1 MGAVKGK
8 GPKTEAT
15 PRRLHAPS
23 GPGNIPAC
31 TVLGIPR
38 SANTDMEEDVSA
50 IEEVG
55 TVTLSSLE
63 RSPLLRSLCGRRSF
77 AELEVSNFHVA
88 STRFW
93 EAVLLP
99 CAVVVVVAFSSC
111 LELWI
116 GQCVSLACW
125 YAVNYYAMGY
135 TVQVLHPQNHSEC
148 GRLWLSPFGGGVQL
162 ALWSVGSAVL
172 EVFLLHSLPSPSV
185 AHMVGTLLYATCGCL
200 WLHLWIAPWRCVPE
214 GWRQMLRRWE
224 DRRKEKRSQ
233 AEEPVHE
240 SPRRRDAALAA
251 GWRRS
256 TEEGS
261 LAGHAA
267 FAIAGYALLVTFQDV
282 AELRGPWR
290 PNAPSIPA
298 MPMPTMPTMAS
309 KARRWTAGAAVETA
323 VSAPQ
328 RSRPSRV
335 DARPRMARSRMYSP
349 GAARASAEATAG
361 PALNVSELPRP
372 GRNVSDFAFQE
383 EKPKAHGDSSSP
395 SQGAEGDEGSSGG
408 PKPRRLQSGFQIPD
422 AASALEKAPRSTLDS
437 LVPLGALVIVLL
449 MLLDSGKSLE
459 FSIPH
464 LVCYNLL
471 CLRIP
476 DVLGH
481 WVVTTVTGLQM
492 SPGTTTTA
500 ISFAYMAAMQGY
512 LVVLKWVCRHMSAP
526 DMFPRFQFVAQM
538 YYYLFWYMMLMVLA
552 PGGVDDRNFW
562 LMVFFLNGVSLASNA
577 GILNLTR
584 AFLRPGSVPD
594 PPLKVLFDSKLAV
607 QDQLA
612 DVVSLLV
619 VPAIATSFHI
629 CTSLRVPNYPIGPL
643 LSLWQRFLVLL
654 LARLLSGLLTEEIFR
669 RRAEALELQLLPI
682 DDSQNRTRYLSDI
695 CIGPKLALEAM
706 RNIERC
712 ELYFATV
719 AVVCTFSV
727 FQKGDWPTRYAFI
740 AFGM

>member
-1 MGAVKGK
+1 M
-8 GPKTEAT
+8 
-15 PRRLHAPS
+15 
-23 GPGNIPAC
+23 
-31 TVLGIPR
+31 
-38 SANTDMEEDVSA
+38 
-50 IEEVG
+50 
-55 TVTLSSLE
+55 TLSSLE

-135 TVQVLHPQNHSEC
+135 TVQVLHPQNYSEC

-185 AHMVGTLLYATCGCL
+185 AHMVGTVLYATCGCL
-200 WLHLWIAPWRCVPE
+200 WLHLWIAPWRCIPE
-214 GWRQMLRRWE
+214 GWRQMLRRWVE
-224 DRRKEKRSQ
+224 DRRWKEKRSQ

-282 AELRGPWR
+282 ADSRGPWR
-290 PNAPSIPA
+290 PTAPSIPA
-298 MPMPTMPTMAS
+298 MPAS
-309 KARRWTAGAAVETA
+309 KARWTAGGETARTARAAVSTTA
-323 VSAPQ
+323 VAVPR
-328 RSRPSRV
+328 RSRPSRGPAREAR
-335 DARPRMARSRMYSP
+335 DARPRSSAPSGMYSP
-349 GAARASAEATAG
+349 GVSARASKEATAG
-361 PALNVSELPRP
+361 ALNVSELRP
-372 GRNVSDFAFQE
+372 GRNVSDVAFQARSS
-383 EKPKAHGDSSSP
+383 PSSPSSP
-395 SQGAEGDEGSSGG
+395 SQPQGAEDADDGSSARE
-408 PKPRRLQSGFQIPD
+408 PRRLQSGFQVPD

-437 LVPLGALVIVLL
+437 LVPLGALIIVLL

-459 FSIPH
+459 FSMPH

-500 ISFAYMAAMQGY
+500 ISFAYMLAMQGY

-669 RRAEALELQLLPI
+669 RRMDVLNKAEALELQLLPI

>member
-1 MGAVKGK
+1 M
-8 GPKTEAT
+8 
-15 PRRLHAPS
+15 
-23 GPGNIPAC
+23 
-31 TVLGIPR
+31 
-38 SANTDMEEDVSA
+38 
-50 IEEVG
+50 
-55 TVTLSSLE
+55 TLSSLE

-185 AHMVGTLLYATCGCL
+185 AHTVGTVLYATCGCL

-214 GWRQMLRRWE
+214 GWRQMLRRWVE
-224 DRRKEKRSQ
+224 DRRWKEKRSQ
-233 AEEPVHE
+233 AEEAVHE

-251 GWRRS
+251 TWRRS

-267 FAIAGYALLVTFQDV
+267 FAIAGYALLITFQDV

-290 PNAPSIPA
+290 TVNAPAPPIPSIPA
-298 MPMPTMPTMAS
+298 IATKAS
-309 KARRWTAGAAVETA
+309 RWTAGANTARAAVVSTA
-323 VSAPQ
+323 VSQPVP
-328 RSRPSRV
+328 RRPS
-335 DARPRMARSRMYSP
+335 MAPSGMYSP
-349 GAARASAEATAG
+349 GARASGASPQAAAG
-361 PALNVSELPRP
+361 PPLNVSDILRS
-372 GRNVSDFAFQE
+372 GRNVSDLALE
-383 EKPKAHGDSSSP
+383 APNSSLP
-395 SQGAEGDEGSSGG
+395 AVQGAEGEGVGSGSG
-408 PKPRRLQSGFQIPD
+408 ARRLQSGFQIPD
-422 AASALEKAPRSTLDS
+422 AASQALEKAPSRSTLDS

-459 FSIPH
+459 FSMPH

-669 RRAEALELQLLPI
+669 RRVDVLNKAEALELQLLPI

>member
-1 MGAVKGK
+1 
-8 GPKTEAT
+8 
-15 PRRLHAPS
+15 
-23 GPGNIPAC
+23 
-31 TVLGIPR
+31 
-38 SANTDMEEDVSA
+38 MEEDVSA

-55 TVTLSSLE
+55 PALSNFE
-63 RSPLLRSLCGRRSF
+63 RSPLLATSLCSRSF
-77 AELEVSNFHVA
+77 TSFEVSNFHVA

-111 LELWI
+111 MELWI
-116 GQCVSLACW
+116 GQCVSLGCW

-135 TVQVLHPQNHSEC
+135 TLQVLHPSNSSVER
-148 GRLWLSPFGGGVQL
+148 GLLWLSPFGGGLQL
-162 ALWSVGSAVL
+162 CLWSFSSAIL
-172 EVFLLHSLPSPSV
+172 EVILLHSLPSPVV
-185 AHMVGTLLYATCGCL
+185 AHTVGTVLYATCGCL
-200 WLHLWIAPWRCVPE
+200 WLHLWIAPWRCIPE
-214 GWRQMLRRWE
+214 GWRPHQVLRRWAE
-224 DRRKEKRSQ
+224 DRRLNEKRSQ
-233 AEEPVHE
+233 AEETNE
-240 SPRRRDAALAA
+240 SPRRRMEGTTAAK
-251 GWRRS
+251 RS
-256 TEEGS
+256 EEGS
-261 LAGHAA
+261 FAGHAA
-267 FAIAGYALLVTFQDV
+267 IAIAGYALLVTLQDPRIRDPRGALPGATAPTKLASQPTLGV
-282 AELRGPWR
+282 SRVPKTLPTLRS
-290 PNAPSIPA
+290 PSR
-298 MPMPTMPTMAS
+298 S
-309 KARRWTAGAAVETA
+309 VL
-323 VSAPQ
+323 VSA
-328 RSRPSRV
+328 RPSPTTDKSQSLYIAPPDPDV
-335 DARPRMARSRMYSP
+335 PSLAPNTEEEAGSKV
-349 GAARASAEATAG
+349 AADLG
-361 PALNVSELPRP
+361 PSNESETPA
-372 GRNVSDFAFQE
+372 RNVSLGQEQDDFNAI
-383 EKPKAHGDSSSP
+383 ATRWAMNSSHSRL
-395 SQGAEGDEGSSGG
+395 SQVQRERAERAGRAR
-408 PKPRRLQSGFQIPD
+408 KLQATGGFQI
-422 AASALEKAPRSTLDS
+422 SSNELEKKSTNASPDS
-437 LVPLGALVIVLL
+437 LVPLGALIIVLL

-459 FSIPH
+459 FSMPH

-481 WVVTTVTGLQM
+481 WVVTAVAALQM
-492 SPGTTTTA
+492 PPGATPTA
-500 ISFAYMAAMQGY
+500 ISFAYMGAMQGY
-512 LVVLKWVCRHMSAP
+512 LMVLKWVCRHMSAP
-526 DMFPRFQFVAQM
+526 DMFPRFHFVAQM

-552 PGGVDDRNFW
+552 PGGVDDHNFW

-577 GILNLTR
+577 GIWNLLTR
-584 AFLRPGSVPD
+584 AILRPGSVVPD

-629 CTSLRVPNYPIGPL
+629 CTSLRVPSYPIGPL

-669 RRAEALELQLLPI
+669 RRVDVLNKAEALELQLLPI
-682 DDSQNRTRYLSDI
+682 DGAQNRSRYLSDI